1 MSQDLNAMLR
11 EHEPFLRS
19 RVMRWIANLPHLA
32 MHEEDLVQEGRVALW
47 RAAARFDEGRG
58 VTFLTFAGQWV
69 DHLMRNFVQRKSN
82 LVRFPRGKPIGM
94 VFLDA
99 PTDAGDEQK
108 MQAVISFPVDEES
121 AWAVEDAHVRLM
133 AGFEAVLTAREKAV
147 LWAVLVE
154 GRTQRALAPEWGVTH
169 TMIQQV
175 VAKGTKKLR
184 GWMER
189 PAVLRRGEAGTNH
202 GLKPELQTKKG
213 EHDV

>member
-1 MSQDLNAMLR
+1 MSQDLNALLR
-11 EHEPFLRS
+11 EHEPFLRY

-58 VTFLTFAGQWV
+58 LTFLTFAGRWV
-69 DHLMRNFVQRKSN
+69 DHVMWNFVQRKSN
-82 LVRFPRGKPIGM
+82 LVRFPRGQPIGM

-99 PTDAGDEQK
+99 LMPGDEETT
-108 MQAVISFPVDEES
+108 MHAVISLPVDAEEG
-121 AWAVEDAHVRLM
+121 WAAEDAHVRLM
-133 AGFEAVLTAREKAV
+133 AGFEAVLTPREKAV

-175 VAKGTKKLR
+175 VAKGIKKLR

-189 PAVLRRGEAGTNH
+189 PAVLRRGEPARGGNEETRMRN
-202 GLKPELQTKKG
+202 EET
-213 EHDV
+213 

>member
-1 MSQDLNAMLR
+1 MSQDLNALVR
-11 EHEPFLRS
+11 ENEPFLRS

-32 MHEEDLVQEGRVALW
+32 MHEEDLVQEGRVALC

-58 VTFLTFAGQWV
+58 VTFLTFAGRWV

-82 LVRFPRGKPIGM
+82 LVRFPRGQPIGM

-99 PTDAGDEQK
+99 LMAGDEETT
-108 MQAVISFPVDEES
+108 MHAVISLPVDAEEG
-121 AWAVEDAHVRLM
+121 WAAEDAHVRLM
-133 AGFEAVLTAREKAV
+133 AGFEAVLTPREKAV

-154 GRTQRALAPEWGVTH
+154 GRTQRALAPEWGVSH

-175 VAKGTKKLR
+175 VAKGIKKLR

-189 PAVLRRGEAGTNH
+189 PAMLRRGEPACGGNEET
-202 GLKPELQTKKG
+202 
-213 EHDV
+213 